1 MKVILIGGGK
11 LAYFLAKDFLNKG
24 YQLTIINQDPTEARN
39 LSRQLKATVI
49 LGDGTNLQKLQEAGA
64 YQANIVLSVT
74 HHDQD
79 NLVACQIAQKCFGVA
94 RTIALVNDPD
104 YQEVFLKLGVTVAFS
119 ATQIL
124 ATLIEQQADF
134 DEIKSLIPIA
144 EGQLNITELIL
155 PEDSPAVGQRLA
167 DLALPEAS
175 LIASIIRQ
183 GKVIVPR
190 GWSHL
195 QAADRLILISQPQD
209 YEQVLKILTGEEL

>member
-1 MKVILIGGGK
+1 MRVILIGGGK
-11 LAYFLAKDFLNKG
+11 LVYFLAKDFLSKG
-24 YQLTIINQDPTEARN
+24 HQLTIINHDPTEARN
-39 LSRQLKATVI
+39 LSRHLKATVI
-49 LGDGTNLQKLQEAGA
+49 LGDGTNPQKLQEAGA
-64 YQANIVLSVT
+64 YGANIILSVT

-79 NLVACQIAQKCFGVA
+79 NLVACQIAKKRFGVS

-144 EGQLNITELIL
+144 QGQLSVTELTL
-155 PEDSPAVGQRLA
+155 PVDSPAVGQRLA
-167 DLALPEAS
+167 NLTLPEGS
-175 LIASIIRQ
+175 LVACILRQ
-183 GKVIVPR
+183 GEVIVPR

-195 QAADRLILISQPQD
+195 QAADRLIVISQPQN
-209 YEQVLKILTGEEL
+209 YEQVFQILTGEEV